1 MGEASETTMQQQ
13 KKKKKGR
20 PSLLDLQKRSL
31 KQQQQQEDPNSFN
44 LISIPTRRSIR
55 RNPFPDLPEC
65 FSGED
70 DERKEKKH
78 KLLNGLDP
86 HPYYPTLS
94 PNSSTFDLNPDGSY
108 SNANIEDTE
117 AALKRRKISVFNHGS
132 DAVDEKVSKETDSL
146 HGSQVDSGP
155 TTPLPDKKLLVFI
168 LDRLQK
174 KDTHGVFSEPVD
186 PEQLPDY
193 HDIIENPMD
202 FETVRKKVD
211 GGAYANLEQFEYNA
225 PDTIFFR
232 QARSM
237 QELAKKDFENLRQDS
252 DNDEPQ
258 PKVVQRGRPPGK
270 NLRKSPGSSPSEHV
284 CPGPA
289 LDATLVS
296 GGGNARGSG
305 AYNLGKGLTPPAQLV
320 RTSHWPKNSETCT
333 SWWSEWENEFPA
345 SVLKYVLKY
354 GKKQFALDENR
365 RDTYKHALDSCRGPS
380 VWAALD
386 GELKQL
392 VEVSLHLEHGYARS
406 LAQFAAD
413 LGPVVWKVASKKIDR
428 FLPRGLEFGPGW
440 TGENEVLMQEQSL
453 FTEVRSFESSI
464 PDDCKS
470 KLLYHRI
477 SESNTAYTN
486 GFLLQGQEDLERTGL
501 DS

>member
-211 GGAYANLEQFEYNA
+211 GGAYANLEQFE
-225 PDTIFFR
+225 
-232 QARSM
+232 ARSM